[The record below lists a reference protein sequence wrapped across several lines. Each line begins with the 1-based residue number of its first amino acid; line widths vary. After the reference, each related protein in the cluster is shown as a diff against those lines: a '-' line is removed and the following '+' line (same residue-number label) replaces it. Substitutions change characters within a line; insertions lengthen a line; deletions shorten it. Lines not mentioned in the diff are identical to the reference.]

1 MSAVPADPPM
11 GSPSFALTV
20 LHGLLVLTLVWAGRV
35 AFERSMP
42 LGARA
47 AMRRMAF
54 LGLALAWLGA
64 TWSLAKA
71 GVLYAPDASPPRFV
85 FLMGPAVVG
94 TVLLCASPFA
104 TRVLATVPLAWIVG
118 LQVFRLPV
126 ELILWELHREGL
138 VTERMTFEGSNPEW
152 ITLLL
157 LPLAWWA
164 ARSGRARWIVFAWNA
179 IGIGTLATIMTIA
192 VRTMPGPWQHFTEAP
207 GNAIVLTSSFVWIP
221 CVYVL
226 TALASHVLIFR
237 ALMRPSSGR

>member
-1 MSAVPADPPM
+1 M
-11 GSPSFALTV
+11 GSPSFAITLA
-20 LHGLLVLTLVWAGRV
+20 HAGLVFFLVGAGRF

-42 LGARA
+42 LGARG

-71 GVLYAPDASPPRFV
+71 GLLYEPGANPPRFV

-94 TVLLCASPFA
+94 TLALCWSPFA
-104 TRVLATVPLAWIVG
+104 RRVLDTTPMAWIVG
-118 LQVFRLPV
+118 FQAFRLPV
-126 ELILWELHREGL
+126 ELILWGLHREGL
-138 VTERMTFEGSNPEW
+138 LTQRMTFEGSNPEW
-152 ITLLL
+152 VTLLL

-164 ARSGRARWIVFAWNA
+164 ARKGRARWFVFAWNA
-179 IGIGTLATIMTIA
+179 VGLATLATIVTIA
-192 VRTMPGPWQHFTEAP
+192 VRTMPGPWQRFTEEP

-237 ALMRPSSGR
+237 ALVRPSAER